1 MIGVWVIARLVKMNL
16 AFQVLMPDQILL
28 HEFGVYD
35 FPGLREAPF
44 AVARK
49 GTRCVKQAMRLGRLR
64 ALSFNISHLGPSP
77 QIGMEYDVGGTGKNE
92 ADQVI
97 DFFQQSMD

>member
-1 MIGVWVIARLVKMNL
+1 MADSIR
-16 AFQVLMPDQILL
+16 
-28 HEFGVYD
+28 FGVYD

-44 AVARK
+44 AVFAVARK
-49 GTRCVKQAMRLGRLR
+49 GTRCVKQAIRLGRFR
-64 ALSFNISHLGPSP
+64 ALNFNISHLAPSP

-97 DFFQQSMD
+97 DLFQPSVD